1 MTPSLP
7 TPKPGGTSEGGFVPG
22 RVTRRAAAPA
32 GTPGAIPAK
41 AVPGTG
47 AGKAVPGKAG
57 KKQAKAAT
65 PAKAAANT
73 ASISATI
80 REAAAAAKRRVLAIT
95 NAHVVPID
103 GEPFTG
109 TVLVEGGKILGL
121 GASLQVPEG
130 ADIVDAKGQWLL
142 PGFIDAHVHL
152 GMDPEG
158 ELESASDV
166 NEMTDPVMAGVRAI
180 DAVDPFDPG
189 FDDALAGGITAVN
202 VNPGSGN
209 PIGGLAV
216 ALHTHGRY
224 IEEMV
229 LRSPS
234 GLKSALGENPKTVY
248 GEKKK
253 TPSTRLG
260 TALVIRQA
268 FMAAQNWLAQP
279 EPRPRD
285 AHMEALA
292 MVLRKEIPWRQ
303 HCHRADDIA
312 TAIRLADEFGYDL
325 VIDHGTE
332 AHVLGDVLAA
342 RGTPVLIGPL
352 FTSKSKPEL
361 RGRSIAN
368 PGKLAA
374 AGVEIS
380 IITDHPVVPIG
391 FLVHQAAFAVK
402 EGLDRDTALR
412 AITINP
418 AKALGLDHRMGSLKA
433 GKDADLVLWSGDPL
447 DIMSRAMGVFIGG
460 KQVYTYDAVA
470 HAGASASRV

>member
-1 MTPSLP
+1 MSSSQP
-7 TPKPGGTSEGGFVPG
+7 TPNPGFIPG

-32 GTPGAIPAK
+32 GKPGS
-41 AVPGTG
+41 VPVKPGG
-47 AGKAVPGKAG
+47 AGAAAG
-57 KKQAKAAT
+57 KGGKK
-65 PAKAAANT
+65 PVSAAAKKPDT
-73 ASISATI
+73 ASISAAI
-80 REAAAAAKRRVLAIT
+80 RSAAEAAKKRVLAIT
-95 NAHVVPID
+95 NAHVVPVE
-103 GEPFTG
+103 GEAFDG

-121 GASLQVPEG
+121 GSSIQVPEG
-130 ADIVDAKGQWLL
+130 ADVLDAKGRWLL

-158 ELESASDV
+158 EVSSTSDV
-166 NEMTDPVMAGVRAI
+166 NEMTDPVMAAVRAI

-234 GLKSALGENPKTVY
+234 GLKSALGENPKNVY
-248 GEKKK
+248 GEKKQM
-253 TPSTRLG
+253 PSTRLG

-268 FMAAQNWLAQP
+268 FMAAQNWLAKP

-292 MVLRKEIPWRQ
+292 MVLRREIPWRQ
-303 HCHRADDIA
+303 HCHRADDVA

-332 AHVLGDVLAA
+332 AHVLADVLAT

-352 FTSKSKPEL
+352 FTTKSKPEL
-361 RGRSIAN
+361 RARSIAN
-368 PGKLAA
+368 PGKLAG

-380 IITDHPVVPIG
+380 IITDHPVVPIN
-391 FLVHQAAFAVK
+391 FLVHQATFAVK
-402 EGLDRDTALR
+402 EGLDRATALR

-418 AKALGLDHRMGSLKA
+418 AKVLGLADRIGSLKV
-433 GKDADLVLWSGDPL
+433 GKDADVVLWSGDPL
-447 DIMSRAMGVFIGG
+447 DIMSRATQVFIGG
-460 KQVYTYDAVA
+460 KSVYMYDGVSGQGAV
-470 HAGASASRV
+470 ASRV

>member
-1 MTPSLP
+1 MTPSAP
-7 TPKPGGTSEGGFVPG
+7 TPKPGGTSEGAFVPG

-32 GTPGAIPAK
+32 GKPGGLLVAK
-41 AVPGTG
+41 SATAKPGKKS
-47 AGKAVPGKAG
+47 GKAVPLK
-57 KKQAKAAT
+57 
-65 PAKAAANT
+65 PVANT
-73 ASISATI
+73 ASISAAI
-80 REAAAAAKRRVLAIT
+80 REAAAAAKKRVLAIT
-95 NAHVVPID
+95 NAHVVPVE
-103 GEPFTG
+103 GEPFDG

-121 GASLQVPEG
+121 GASVQIPDG
-130 ADIVDAKGQWLL
+130 ADVLDAKGQWLL

-158 ELESASDV
+158 EVGSTSDV
-166 NEMTDPVMAGVRAI
+166 NEMTDPVMAAVRAI

-189 FDDALAGGITAVN
+189 FNDALAGGITVVN

-209 PIGGLAV
+209 PIGGQAV
-216 ALHTHGRY
+216 AMHTHGRY
-224 IEEMV
+224 IDEMV

-234 GLKSALGENPKTVY
+234 GVKSALGENPKNVY
-248 GEKKK
+248 GEMKK

-268 FMAAQNWLAQP
+268 FMAAQNWMALP

-285 AHMEALA
+285 AQMEALA
-292 MVLRKEIPWRQ
+292 MVLRREIPWRQ

-312 TAIRLADEFGYDL
+312 TAMRLADEFGYEL

-332 AHVLGDVLAA
+332 AHILGDVLAK

-352 FTSKSKPEL
+352 FTTKSKPEL

-380 IITDHPVVPIG
+380 IITDHPVVPIN
-391 FLVHQAAFAVK
+391 FLVHQATFAVK
-402 EGLDRDTALR
+402 EGLDKDVALR

-418 AKALGLDHRMGSLKA
+418 AKVLGLADRIGSLKV

-447 DIMSRAMGVFIGG
+447 DVMQSALTVFIGG
-460 KQVYTYDAVA
+460 KQVYTYDADTRV
-470 HAGASASRV
+470 GAAASRV

>member
-1 MTPSLP
+1 MSSSQP
-7 TPKPGGTSEGGFVPG
+7 TPNPGFVPG

-32 GTPGAIPAK
+32 GKPGS
-41 AVPGTG
+41 VPVKPTG
-47 AGKAVPGKAG
+47 RAGQKP
-57 KKQAKAAT
+57 AAT
-65 PAKAAANT
+65 PAKRADT
-73 ASISATI
+73 ASISAAI

-95 NAHVVPID
+95 NAHVVPIE
-103 GEPFTG
+103 GEPFDG

-121 GASLQVPEG
+121 GASIQVPDG
-130 ADIVDAKGQWLL
+130 ADVLDAKGQWLL
-142 PGFIDAHVHL
+142 PGLIDAHVHL

-158 ELESASDV
+158 ELGSTNDV
-166 NEMTDPVMAGVRAI
+166 NEMTDPVMAAVRAI

-248 GEKKK
+248 GEKKQ

-268 FMAAQNWLAQP
+268 FMAAQNWLALP

-292 MVLRKEIPWRQ
+292 MVLRREIPWRQ
-303 HCHRADDIA
+303 HCHRADDVA
-312 TAIRLADEFGYDL
+312 TAIRLADEFGYEL

-332 AHVLGDVLAA
+332 AHVLSDVLAA

-352 FTSKSKPEL
+352 FTTKSKPEL
-361 RGRSIAN
+361 RARSLAN

-374 AGVEIS
+374 AGIEIS
-380 IITDHPVVPIG
+380 IITDHPVVPIN
-391 FLVHQAAFAVK
+391 FLVHQATFAVR
-402 EGLDRDTALR
+402 EGLDREIALQ

-418 AKALGLDHRMGSLKA
+418 AKVLGLADRIGSLKV

-447 DIMSRAMGVFIGG
+447 DAMERAMQVFIGG
-460 KQVYTYDAVA
+460 KPVYSYDGETRV
-470 HAGASASRV
+470 GAAASRV

>member
-1 MTPSLP
+1 MTPPLP
-7 TPKPGGTSEGGFVPG
+7 TSKPAFVPG
-22 RVTRRAAAPA
+22 RVTK
-32 GTPGAIPAK
+32 PAK
-41 AVPGTG
+41 PAASPS
-47 AGKAVPGKAG
+47 GKSK
-57 KKQAKAAT
+57 AT
-65 PAKAAANT
+65 PAKPATDT
-73 ASISATI
+73 ASISAAI

-103 GEPFTG
+103 GAPFHG
-109 TVLVEGGKILGL
+109 TVLVEGGKILAL
-121 GASLQVPEG
+121 GASVQVPAG
-130 ADIVDAKGQWLL
+130 AEEVNAQGQWLL

-152 GMDPEG
+152 GMHPEG
-158 ELESASDV
+158 ELGSTSDV
-166 NEMTDPVMAGVRAI
+166 NEATDPLMAGVRAI

-202 VNPGSGN
+202 VNPGSAN

-234 GLKSALGENPKTVY
+234 GLKSALGENPKRFY
-248 GEKKK
+248 GEKKQ

-260 TALVIRQA
+260 TALVIRKA
-268 FMAAQNWLAQP
+268 FMAAQNWLALP

-285 AHMEALA
+285 AQMEALA
-292 MVLRKEIPWRQ
+292 MVLRREIPWRQ
-303 HCHRADDIA
+303 HCHRTDDVA

-332 AHVLGDVLAA
+332 AHVIGDVLAK

-352 FTSKSKPEL
+352 FTAKSKPEL
-361 RGRSIAN
+361 RGRSLAN

-380 IITDHPVVPIG
+380 IITDHPVVPIN
-391 FLVHQAAFAVK
+391 FLVHQATFAVK
-402 EGLDRDTALR
+402 EGLDRETALR
-412 AITINP
+412 SITINP
-418 AKALGLDHRMGSLKA
+418 AKVLGLADRIGSLA
-433 GKDADLVLWSGDPL
+433 VGKDADLVLWSGDPL
-447 DIMSRAMGVFIGG
+447 DVMQRAMKVFIGG
-460 KQVYTYDAVA
+460 KPVYTYDAATRV
-470 HAGASASRV
+470 GAVASRV